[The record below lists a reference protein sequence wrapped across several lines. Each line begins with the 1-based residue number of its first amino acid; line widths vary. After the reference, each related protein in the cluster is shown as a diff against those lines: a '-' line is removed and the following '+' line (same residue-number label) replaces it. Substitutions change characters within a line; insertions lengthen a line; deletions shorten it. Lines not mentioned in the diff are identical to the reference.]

1 MSSSR
6 IWMMGFAV
14 LACGASAC
22 RAHTQDLA
30 LNLAA
35 AEFSAGT
42 DPACS
47 FPKAQGASVAGD
59 SQASP
64 ASLARSKLEP
74 WIVGPNQYVIEGCN
88 HQARYTCDS
97 DACRREGVIEPLHAF
112 VESPASAA
120 AVARF
125 DAAGAHLAAD
135 PAVAPAV
142 AGPDAPAD
150 SVDAEAVRTTLEA
163 HRSELASCVERTPF
177 GVKVD
182 YAPGAPLAAA
192 LRGDLHGKPEEACVR
207 DVLKGVG
214 ALPLKSAG
222 MLIHVV
228 K

>member
-1 MSSSR
+1 MT
-6 IWMMGFAV
+6 GFAM

-30 LNLAA
+30 LDRAA
-35 AEFSAGT
+35 IEFSDGK
-42 DPACS
+42 DPVC
-47 FPKAQGASVAGD
+47 ASVKLPGSSVSAD
-59 SQASP
+59 SQNSA
-64 ASLARSKLEP
+64 ASLAREKLEP

-97 DACRREGVIEPLHAF
+97 DACRRDGVIEPLHAF
-112 VESPASAA
+112 VESPASGAD
-120 AVARF
+120 VARF
-125 DAAGAHLAAD
+125 EAAGARPSAD
-135 PAVAPAV
+135 PAAPTPAP
-142 AGPDAPAD
+142 GPDAPAD
-150 SVDAEAVRTTLEA
+150 NADAAAVRTTLDA
-163 HRSELASCVERTPF
+163 HRSELASCVEKTPF